1 MANDTPDDPPEDIP
15 AWFMTYSD
23 VITLLMTFF
32 ILLLTFAT
40 TEPERF
46 EKVTASVFGAAGA
59 TGVAGHEHDKL
70 DRNSWSQRIRP
81 RAARIAM
88 QGSEM
93 PPIEKEMTTKAIGR
107 GLEAISEQASQK
119 DVMKSYAF
127 EMPLDKLVDRNLKL
141 TQRGTQVAAKL
152 SAQLRSLSIHCTFE
166 ISDRDMDQRVCALAD
181 YLYHVERARPGQIGT
196 SVADNVTS
204 RMVRI
209 VIEKYE
215 GNR

>member
-1 MANDTPDDPPEDIP
+1 MANDAPPDQPDDIP

-46 EKVTASVFGAAGA
+46 EKVTVSVFGSSGA
-59 TGVAGHEHDKL
+59 TGVAGHKHDQL

-93 PPIEKEMTTKAIGR
+93 PPINNDPPKKAVGN
-107 GLEAISEQASQK
+107 GLETISEEMASK
-119 DVMKSYAF
+119 DVMKSFVF
-127 EMPLDKLVDRNLKL
+127 ELPVNKLVNRNLKV
-141 TQRGTQVAAKL
+141 TTSGQQVAAKL
-152 SAQLRSLSIHCTFE
+152 SSQLRSLSIHCAFE
-166 ISDRDMDQRVCALAD
+166 ISSEAD
-181 YLYHVERARPGQIGT
+181 AERITAFAHHLYHVEGARPGQVGVGFT
-196 SVADNVTS
+196 SDVTS
-204 RMVRI
+204 KTVRI
-209 VIEKYE
+209 ILEHYDSK
-215 GNR
+215 R